1 MLNEPSWFLSRD
13 EGLLAKPKSKTAGGM
28 SFEVVDATVVQ
39 ENVESQE
46 DAFVSAKFI
55 PKKKIERLESR
66 REVRERKSAG
76 KFEFLSEPSSAG
88 EQSRA

>member
-1 MLNEPSWFLSRD
+1 M
-13 EGLLAKPKSKTAGGM
+13 AKPKSKTAGGM
-28 SFEVVDATVVQ
+28 SFEVVDAQVVQ

-66 REVRERKSAG
+66 REVRSIKRNLVHDLQTIFG
-76 KFEFLSEPSSAG
+76 
-88 EQSRA
+88 R